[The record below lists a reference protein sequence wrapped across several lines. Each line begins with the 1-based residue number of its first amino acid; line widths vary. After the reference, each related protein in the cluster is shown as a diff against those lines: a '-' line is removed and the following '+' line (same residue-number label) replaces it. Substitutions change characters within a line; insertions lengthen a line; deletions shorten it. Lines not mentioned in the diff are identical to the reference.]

1 MRQKFFSFFASIVII
16 FTSIQPAFA
25 ENILDFNVDQPSQ
38 LSERKSI
45 WPNWRAPSFLKR
57 PSLKDDLIYP
67 DWFEGRWDVNSKIE
81 GDKNEESII
90 HSAKFIRNSSGKL
103 VADREYNTQ
112 SFALS
117 SKNGGFLS
125 VKNDPKSPNRQLAKL
140 TEDRYLETKIIGR
153 LYEIKN
159 NDILITDELI
169 LQILHAQESSRISQV
184 ETLTEFRKCEPDDN
198 TNISKLSH
206 FNICGEQFQAIYNQ
220 PGQNLITLPIKTEK
234 SKLILSK
241 TNDH

>member
-1 MRQKFFSFFASIVII
+1 MKDKSLYFFVFIVII
-16 FTSIQPAFA
+16 FTSFQNVFA
-25 ENILDFNVDQPSQ
+25 ENIFDANIFQTSS

-45 WPNWRAPSFLKR
+45 WPNWRNPSFLKR
-57 PSLKDDLIYP
+57 PSLTDDLIYP
-67 DWFEGRWDVNSKIE
+67 DWFEGIWDVSSKIE

-112 SFALS
+112 SFVLG

-125 VKNDPKSPNRQLAKL
+125 VKNDPKSPNRQFAKL
-140 TEDRYLETKIIGR
+140 NEDRYLETKIIGR
-153 LYEIKN
+153 LYEKIN
-159 NDILITDELI
+159 NEIFITDELI
-169 LQILHAQESSRISQV
+169 LQILHAKEFSRVSQV
-184 ETLTEFRKCEPDDN
+184 ETLTEFRKCGLDN
-198 TNISKLSH
+198 NNSSKLSS

-220 PGQNLITLPIKTEK
+220 PGQALTTLPIKTEK

-241 TNDH
+241 VQDD

>member
-1 MRQKFFSFFASIVII
+1 MRQKSFSFFVSIVII
-16 FTSIQPAFA
+16 FTCIQPVFA
-25 ENILDFNVDQPSQ
+25 ENILDLNIVQTSQ

-45 WPNWRAPSFLKR
+45 WPNWRVPSFLKR

-67 DWFEGRWDVNSKIE
+67 DWFEGIWDVNSKIE

-90 HSAKFIRNSSGKL
+90 HSAKFKYDASGKL

-125 VKNDPKSPNRQLAKL
+125 VKNDPKSPNRQFAKL

-153 LYEIKN
+153 LYETIN
-159 NDILITDELI
+159 NDIFITDELI
-169 LQILHAQESSRISQV
+169 LEIFHTPELSRVSQV
-184 ETLTEFRKCEPDDN
+184 ETLTEFRKCGYDGKN
-198 TNISKLSH
+198 LSELSS
-206 FNICGEQFQAIYNQ
+206 FNICGEQFQAVYNQ
-220 PGQNLITLPIKTEK
+220 PGQTLISVPIKTEK
-234 SKLILSK
+234 YKLILSK
-241 TNDH
+241 TNDD

>member
-1 MRQKFFSFFASIVII
+1 MRQKSFSFFVSIVII
-16 FTSIQPAFA
+16 FTCIQPVFA
-25 ENILDFNVDQPSQ
+25 ENILDLNIVQTSQ

-45 WPNWRAPSFLKR
+45 WPNWRVPSFLKR

-67 DWFEGRWDVNSKIE
+67 DWFEGIWDVNSNIE

-90 HSAKFIRNSSGKL
+90 HSAKFKYDASGKL
-103 VADREYNTQ
+103 VADREYNTK

-125 VKNDPKSPNRQLAKL
+125 VKNDPKSPNRQFAKL

-153 LYEIKN
+153 LYETIN
-159 NDILITDELI
+159 NESFITDELI
-169 LQILHAQESSRISQV
+169 LEIFHTPELSRVSQV
-184 ETLTEFRKCEPDDN
+184 ETLTEFRKCGSDGN
-198 TNISKLSH
+198 TLSELSS
-206 FNICGEQFQAIYNQ
+206 FNICGEQFQAVYNQ
-220 PGQNLITLPIKTEK
+220 PGQALISVPIKTEK

-241 TNDH
+241 THYG